1 MVRHAF
7 EPLICSGIV
16 EDSRLLVY
24 AVSDLLRKQQGKLK
38 LTVYTLGGQTVNSL
52 TKSVT
57 IPANTSTLVL
67 EQPLAELLKDRQRED
82 VVVNMQLSASSG
94 ASYQADCFLCLQKD
108 LRLMPV
114 KPEVSVEAAE
124 GGCLITVKADK
135 FVRALALAIDGAED
149 SWFSNNYF
157 DLLPGVPAKCFVHTP
172 LKPSEV
178 KQRLTVNCL
187 NNMTKLK

>member
-82 VVVNMQLSASSG
+82 VVISMELTASSG
-94 ASYQADCFLCLQKD
+94 VSYQANCFLCLQKD

-114 KPEVSVEAAE
+114 KPEVSVEASE
-124 GGCLITVKADK
+124 GGCLITLKADK
-135 FVRALALAIDGAED
+135 FVRALALSIDGTED
-149 SWFSNNYF
+149 YWLSNNYF
-157 DLLPGVPAKCFVHTP
+157 DLLPGVPVKCFVRTT
-172 LKPSEV
+172 KSPSEV
-178 KQRLTVNCL
+178 KQRLTYRSL
-187 NNMTKLK
+187 